1 MDISLV
7 KEELAKLSRKSSL
20 QSPSEVRTQ
29 AWLLLSVAGLLVL
42 KHCHLL
48 SDMWSRSSSCRC
60 SVHPHTRYN
69 QCCSPSSQVVIP
81 ARSTAKLKWT
91 RFSRWTISNYCMEG
105 LDMNQLHNAPS
116 KHWNHR
122 AEKNQCLSYLQ
133 SKKKVCV
140 GFSTLDSVKM
150 CFYGI
155 HSVFM
160 RGCIHFPLILS
171 ALECFFQLFS
181 KSNNDYNLQ
190 KNIWQSQILS
200 VICCEELLKAF

>member
-48 SDMWSRSSSCRC
+48 SDMWSCSSCCSC

-69 QCCSPSSQVVIP
+69 QCCSPSSRVVIP

-91 RFSRWTISNYCMEG
+91 RFSRWTISNYSLVG

-116 KHWNHR
+116 KRWNHR
-122 AEKNQCLSYLQ
+122 AIKKPMSLISPVQKKGVCGLFYFGFCKNVLLRDPF
-133 SKKKVCV
+133 CV
-140 GFSTLDSVKM
+140 HEGMHSFSS
-150 CFYGI
+150 
-155 HSVFM
+155 HSVCTGVF
-160 RGCIHFPLILS
+160 LS
-171 ALECFFQLFS
+171 AIF
-181 KSNNDYNLQ
+181 
-190 KNIWQSQILS
+190 
-200 VICCEELLKAF
+200 